1 MLQLPQPTVIGA
13 VTPSPCRAPG
23 PRFKSDRPHPTPR
36 VSTTQRALPGPPP
49 LKQGDNTIR
58 FPPRR
63 RPPNLLVWISTLGT
77 TDGESRT
84 ELSKITVQAAS

>member
-13 VTPSPCRAPG
+13 VTVTVPSTGTQVQIRSATTPNPASLDDTKVLAG
-23 PRFKSDRPHPTPR
+23 P
-36 VSTTQRALPGPPP
+36 TT
-49 LKQGDNTIR
+49 LKQGDNTIQV
-58 FPPRR
+58 PTAAPTS
-63 RPPNLLVWISTLGT
+63 NLLVWISTLGT